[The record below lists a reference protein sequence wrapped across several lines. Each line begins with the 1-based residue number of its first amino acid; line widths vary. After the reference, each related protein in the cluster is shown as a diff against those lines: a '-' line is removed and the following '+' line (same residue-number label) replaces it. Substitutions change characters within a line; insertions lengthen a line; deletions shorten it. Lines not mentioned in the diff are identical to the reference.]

1 MMSCIVYMCTT
12 MLEDKQMGID
22 SDTVHIFILNILY
35 GAARDITI
43 AVQRRKLIEHR
54 ESCNICALIHKS
66 R

>member
-1 MMSCIVYMCTT
+1 

-22 SDTVHIFILNILY
+22 SDTVHIFMLNILY
-35 GAARDITI
+35 GAAREITI

-66 R
+66 C